1 MVKFSLAQEEQRE
14 TYQCGQRLCCLSGS
28 ICIFAGRVAMASFT
42 EVGNA
47 LVVSFNDFLYCD
59 LQINL

>member
-1 MVKFSLAQEEQRE
+1 MVKFSLAGRAERNVSMR
-14 TYQCGQRLCCLSGS
+14 TAALLSEWVH
-28 ICIFAGRVAMASFT
+28 CIFAGRVAMASFT
-42 EVGNA
+42 VTGNA